1 MMSVLC
7 SVVYQCAKKRLEV
20 VMTAPNDFWL
30 NEALMRHLAYKHL
43 AISNKRL
50 RSIACV
56 AGYITPAGQL
66 TAAGRIFAANIM
78 ISDPWLVQNDLR

>member
-1 MMSVLC
+1 
-7 SVVYQCAKKRLEV
+7 
-20 VMTAPNDFWL
+20 MTAPNDFWL

-43 AISNKRL
+43 EISSKRL

-66 TAAGRIFAANIM
+66 TAAGRISFLDLWIKFPHTLRLNINV
-78 ISDPWLVQNDLR
+78 SLSQGG

>member
-1 MMSVLC
+1 
-7 SVVYQCAKKRLEV
+7 
-20 VMTAPNDFWL
+20 MTALNDFWL

-43 AISNKRL
+43 EIRSKRL

-56 AGYITPAGQL
+56 AAYVTPAGQL
-66 TAAGRIFAANIM
+66 TAAGRIFAANIK

>member
-1 MMSVLC
+1 
-7 SVVYQCAKKRLEV
+7 
-20 VMTAPNDFWL
+20 MTAHTDFWL
-30 NEALMRHLAYKHL
+30 NEVLMRHLAYKHL
-43 AISNKRL
+43 ETSSRRL

-66 TAAGRIFAANIM
+66 TDAGRIFAANIK